1 MDGST
6 NKKADTIK
14 GRATALFDAFFSSN
28 ERSQDFLLEAVNYC
42 GVFCKERGILIPE
55 LNGD

>member
-6 NKKADTIK
+6 KEKAETIK
-14 GRATALFDAFFSSN
+14 GKAAASFDAFFSSN

-42 GVFCKERGILIPE
+42 GLFCKERGILIPE